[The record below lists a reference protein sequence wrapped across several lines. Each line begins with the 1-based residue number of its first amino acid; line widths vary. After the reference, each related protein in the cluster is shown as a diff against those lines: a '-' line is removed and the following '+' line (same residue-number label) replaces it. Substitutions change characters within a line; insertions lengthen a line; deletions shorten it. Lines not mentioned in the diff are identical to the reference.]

1 MMGSWI
7 DRINDALGTNGS
19 HDTIQAAI
27 DYMNGLLQTAIDAVE
42 SEDYPILLA
51 VIYITVEQIKPHLTV
66 EGLMLYQMLVRR
78 TTGVTRIEEVP

>member
-1 MMGSWI
+1 MGSWT

-27 DYMNGLLQTAIDAVE
+27 DYMGGLLQTAINAVE
-42 SEDYPILLA
+42 PEDYPILLA
-51 VIYITVEQIKPHLTV
+51 VMHITAEQIKPHLTV
-66 EGLMLYQMLVRR
+66 EELMLYQALVRR